1 MNIRKGLATATV
13 ISGIIISAYM
23 VARVKIQEVNR
34 AYWLGVR
41 HG

>member
-1 MNIRKGLATATV
+1 MSIGKRIATATV

-41 HG
+41 S

>member
-1 MNIRKGLATATV
+1 MSIRKGIATATV
-13 ISGIIISAYM
+13 ISGIVISAYL